1 MNKFKVG
8 DPVKIRKG
16 ITNED
21 MGTNYP
27 RLDLDKVYHI
37 SAVEGTW
44 YHLKETHP
52 GYCFCTD
59 WLEPAPVT
67 PPVDEPKEKAKAKYK
82 VGEKGLGIDRVL
94 FNKPATI
101 VFWAD
106 GTKTVVK
113 CRKGDKWDAE
123 KGLAMACAKKLLGNE
138 NGYHKEIAKYAK
150 TANKDESVLMDTE
163 KLRNF
168 VLKTCLSFV
177 GCTDCPCHISNG
189 GRCFIIATAD
199 REQLSMMYRQFLYSG
214 KLRKEEN
221 NA

>member
-27 RLDLDKVYHI
+27 CLDLDKVYHI
-37 SAVEGTW
+37 SAVEGTGYH

-59 WLEPAPVT
+59 WLEPAH
-67 PPVDEPKEKAKAKYK
+67 
-82 VGEKGLGIDRVL
+82 GIERVL

-123 KGLAMACAKKLLGNE
+123 KGLAMACAKKLLGNDD
-138 NGYHKEIAKYAK
+138 GYHQTLAKHYCNSEPTPDEMRLELHK
-150 TANKDESVLMDTE
+150 YCKGKWCGNCIMDEHRKDPRCVCGMGHSFTLD
-163 KLRNF
+163 KNSPAYISDADIRFFYKWLKDGLRD
-168 VLKTCLSFV
+168 
-177 GCTDCPCHISNG
+177 G
-189 GRCFIIATAD
+189 
-199 REQLSMMYRQFLYSG
+199 
-214 KLRKEEN
+214 
-221 NA
+221 